1 MFGNIA
7 VPASARAAFNT
18 TLPNVTTN
26 LQFSYSTLAAPSN
39 IVNLSNGNAING
51 SANFTVV
58 PMSFNLF
65 GLSFSSTTLAGGLT
79 PAGLVSSGALF

>member
-26 LQFSYSTLAAPSN
+26 LQFSYSTLADPSATMA
-39 IVNLSNGNAING
+39 LSSGNAING
-51 SANFTVV
+51 SVNFTVLQ
-58 PMSFNLF
+58 MSFNLG
-65 GLSFSSTTLAGGLT
+65 GLSFSSTTIASSLT
-79 PAGLVSSGALF
+79 PAGLVS